1 MKVFQELRTA
11 IDSWEEDGR
20 LILKIESILNC
31 SKSEIMGKIEQLQNA
46 RPANDLSAINDKL
59 KEMQD
64 LLTDAYQRAE
74 DTQQQVENAQSELE
88 YVDSND
94 ATCAID
100 DVSAEFS
107 DFREEIKKQLNSEN
121 E

>member
-46 RPANDLSAINDKL
+46 RPASDLNSINDKIDEL
-59 KEMQD
+59 MEGLDNAMG
-64 LLTDAYQRAE
+64 RAE
-74 DTQQQVENAQSELE
+74 EVESQVSSAKGELE
-88 YVDSND
+88 YVDASD
-94 ATCAID
+94 AGEAID
-100 DVSAEFS
+100 DVSADFDEFRKS
-107 DFREEIKKQLNSEN
+107 IKKELEGNKE
-121 E
+121 